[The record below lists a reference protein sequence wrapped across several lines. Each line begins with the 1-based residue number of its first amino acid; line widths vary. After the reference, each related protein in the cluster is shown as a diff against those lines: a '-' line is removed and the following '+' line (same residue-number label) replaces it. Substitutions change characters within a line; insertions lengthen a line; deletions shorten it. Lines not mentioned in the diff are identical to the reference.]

1 MIHEASGSAIP
12 VPDGAQS
19 SASAS
24 NETDPSKTRFRIGL
38 SGCGGGLESVS
49 TSQLLDL
56 AETVEALGFDA
67 IWINEEHFQGSI
79 IEVEGRRC
87 HSPIALAAA
96 ILARTRR
103 LRVGFSVL
111 LLALHHPIRLAE
123 EIATLDVLS
132 NGRVDFGVSR
142 GGNGR
147 YLEVYGVPADKVNDL
162 FRDNLALIVKA
173 WSDEK
178 IAIGENA
185 FSVEPKPVQRPHPP
199 IFMGT
204 YTDETAAWAAR
215 EGHALI
221 CHGITSMANQRRLM
235 KAYAE
240 AGGDPAGAPFGR
252 FVYVSETDESARE
265 ELWPTIEKLTARLR
279 GFGLFNRKGVVAEAD
294 LEPENFYRDMVIVG
308 SPQTCAR
315 AMLALHDELGIT
327 YLNALSAFF
336 GFLPLPLLEKS
347 LTLLARDARPLVEAG
362 LQSRSGAKATTSL
375 ASSAASLSMG
385 AP

>member
-1 MIHEASGSAIP
+1 MRGPTVESGDDSL
-12 VPDGAQS
+12 GQGGS
-19 SASAS
+19 SLECARPR
-24 NETDPSKTRFRIGL
+24 EIFRIGL

-56 AETVEALGFDA
+56 AEKVEALGFDA
-67 IWINEEHFQGSI
+67 IWVNEEHFQGSI

-96 ILARTRR
+96 ILARTKR

-132 NGRVDFGVSR
+132 DGRVDFGISR

-147 YLEVYGVPADKVNDL
+147 YLEAYGVPAENVNAL
-162 FRDNLALIVKA
+162 FHDNLALIRRA

-178 IAIGENA
+178 IAFGESLQA
-185 FSVEPKPVQRPHPP
+185 IEPKPVQRPHPP

-215 EGHALI
+215 EGHSLI
-221 CHGITSMANQRRLM
+221 LHGITSMANQRRLL
-235 KAYAE
+235 KAYVE
-240 AGGDPAGAPFGR
+240 AGGDPSHAPFGR

-265 ELWPTIEKLTARLR
+265 ELWPTIERLTARLR
-279 GFGLFNRKGVVAEAD
+279 SFGLFNRKGVVVEAD

-315 AMLALHDELGIT
+315 AFLALHDELGVT
-327 YLNALSAFF
+327 YVNALSAFF

-347 LTLLARDARPLVEAG
+347 LALLAREARPLVEAA
-362 LQSRSGAKATTSL
+362 LQERSGTKATTPF
-375 ASSAASLSMG
+375 ASSSESLNSG

>member
-1 MIHEASGSAIP
+1 LSGPTVGRVDDSLAHA
-12 VPDGAQS
+12 GS
-19 SASAS
+19 SL
-24 NETDPSKTRFRIGL
+24 EYPRPSERFRIGL

-56 AETVEALGFDA
+56 VEKVEALGFDA

-87 HSPIALAAA
+87 HSPIALASAM
-96 ILARTRR
+96 LARTKR

-132 NGRVDFGVSR
+132 DGRVDFGISR

-147 YLEVYGVPADKVNDL
+147 YLDAYGVPAEDVNTL
-162 FRDNLALIVKA
+162 FRDNLALILRA

-178 IAIGENA
+178 IAFGENTL
-185 FSVEPKPVQRPHPP
+185 SVEPKPVQRPHPP

-215 EGHALI
+215 EGHSLI
-221 CHGITSMANQRRLM
+221 LHGITSMANQRRLLN
-235 KAYAE
+235 AYVE
-240 AGGDPAGAPFGR
+240 AGGEPGCAPFGR
-252 FVYVSETDESARE
+252 FVYVSETDARARE
-265 ELWPTIEKLTARLR
+265 ELWPTIEKLTSRLR

-308 SPQTCAR
+308 SAETCAQKI
-315 AMLALHDELGIT
+315 LALNAELGVT

-347 LTLLARDARPLVEAG
+347 LALLARDVRPLIDAG
-362 LQSRSGAKATTSL
+362 LQKSSGTKATTPL
-375 ASSAASLSMG
+375 ASVSSSRSSG

>member
-1 MIHEASGSAIP
+1 M
-12 VPDGAQS
+12 
-19 SASAS
+19 
-24 NETDPSKTRFRIGL
+24 
-38 SGCGGGLESVS
+38 LE
-49 TSQLLDL
+49 L
-56 AETVEALGFDA
+56 AEKVEALGFDA

-96 ILARTRR
+96 VLARTRR

-132 NGRVDFGVSR
+132 NGRVDFGISR

-147 YLEVYGVPADKVNDL
+147 YLDAYGIPADRVNDL
-162 FRDNLALIVKA
+162 FRDNLALILKA
-173 WSDEK
+173 WGEEK
-178 IAIGENA
+178 IMIGESA
-185 FSVEPKPVQRPHPP
+185 LSVEPKPLQRPHPP

-215 EGHALI
+215 EGHAI
-221 CHGITSMANQRRLM
+221 IFHGITSMANQRRLM
-235 KAYAE
+235 KAYVE
-240 AGGDPAGAPFGR
+240 AGGDPACAPFGR
-252 FVYVSETDESARE
+252 FVYVSETDESARK

-315 AMLALHDELGIT
+315 AMLALHDELGIA

-347 LTLLARDARPLVEAG
+347 LELLAREARPLVEAG
-362 LQSRSGAKATTSL
+362 LQSRSGAKATTPF
-375 ASSAASLSMG
+375 ASSATSVSIG

>member
-1 MIHEASGSAIP
+1 MSGPTVGRVDDSLAHA
-12 VPDGAQS
+12 GS
-19 SASAS
+19 SL
-24 NETDPSKTRFRIGL
+24 EYPHPSERFRIGL

-56 AETVEALGFDA
+56 VEKVEALGFDA
-67 IWINEEHFQGSI
+67 VWINEEHFQGSI

-87 HSPIALAAA
+87 HSPVALASAM
-96 ILARTRR
+96 LARTKR

-132 NGRVDFGVSR
+132 NGRVDFGISR

-147 YLEVYGVPADKVNDL
+147 YLDAYGVPAEDVNTL
-162 FRDNLALIVKA
+162 FHDNLALIRRA

-178 IAIGENA
+178 IAFGENTL
-185 FSVEPKPVQRPHPP
+185 SVEPKPVQRPHPP

-204 YTDETAAWAAR
+204 YTGETAAWAAR
-215 EGHALI
+215 EGHSLI
-221 CHGITSMANQRRLM
+221 LHGITSMANQRRLLN
-235 KAYAE
+235 AYVE
-240 AGGDPAGAPFGR
+240 AGGEPGCAPFGR
-252 FVYVSETDESARE
+252 FVYVSETDARARE
-265 ELWPTIEKLTARLR
+265 ELWPTIEKLTSRLR

-308 SPQTCAR
+308 SPETCAQKI
-315 AMLALHDELGIT
+315 LALNAELGVT

-347 LTLLARDARPLVEAG
+347 LALLARDVRPLIDAG
-362 LQSRSGAKATTSL
+362 LQKSSGTKATTPL
-375 ASSAASLSMG
+375 ASVSSSRSSG

>member
-1 MIHEASGSAIP
+1 MRSAAVESVDDTLGHAS
-12 VPDGAQS
+12 S
-19 SASAS
+19 SL
-24 NETDPSKTRFRIGL
+24 EYPRPSDRFRIGL
-38 SGCGGGLESVS
+38 SGCGGGLEAVS

-56 AETVEALGFDA
+56 AGKVEALGFDA
-67 IWINEEHFQGSI
+67 VWINEEHFQGSI

-132 NGRVDFGVSR
+132 DGRVDFGISR

-147 YLEVYGVPADKVNDL
+147 YLDAYRVPAENVNTL
-162 FRDNLALIVKA
+162 FCDNLALIRRA
-173 WSDEK
+173 WSNET
-178 IAIGENA
+178 IAFGENTL
-185 FSVEPKPVQRPHPP
+185 SVEPKPVQQPHPP

-215 EGHALI
+215 EGHSLI
-221 CHGITSMANQRRLM
+221 LHGITSMANQRRLL
-235 KAYAE
+235 KSYVE
-240 AGGDPAGAPFGR
+240 AGGDPGCVPFGR
-252 FVYVSETDESARE
+252 FVYVSETDKRARE
-265 ELWPTIEKLTARLR
+265 ELWPTIEKLTTRLR
-279 GFGLFNRKGVVAEAD
+279 GFGLFNRKGVIAEAD

-308 SPQTCAR
+308 SPETCAQKI
-315 AMLALHDELGIT
+315 LALNAELGVA

-347 LTLLARDARPLVEAG
+347 LALLARDVRPLVEAG
-362 LQSRSGAKATTSL
+362 LQKSSGTKATTPL
-375 ASSAASLSMG
+375 ASASSSRSSG